1 MRNQKVIYRL
11 AIDSMMAALYFV
23 LAYFSFSFGNVK
35 ITLASLVIVLVSFLY
50 SCKDSLMVA
59 IIGELINQ
67 CAKYG
72 FTPTTALWILP
83 VLLRALL
90 LSFFAYRSRR
100 RGQYLENRTLLYYFC
115 CLFVSLIIT
124 VVNTG
129 ILFLDGLLMNYPVSF
144 TLIETL
150 FRFLSSIVTSLVVS
164 SISLPILR
172 SLNRLDINR
181 IKVKSDRK

>member
-1 MRNQKVIYRL
+1 MNSQKVIYRL

-23 LAYFSFSFGNVK
+23 LAYFSFSFGNVR
-35 ITLASLVIVLVSFLY
+35 ITIASLVIVMVSFLY
-50 SCKDSLMVA
+50 STKDSLMVA
-59 IIGELINQ
+59 LIGELINQ

-90 LSFFAYRSRR
+90 LSLFATLSRR
-100 RGQYLENRTLLYYFC
+100 RGQYLENRTFLYYFS
-115 CLFVSLIIT
+115 CLFVSLIVT

-129 ILFLDGLLMNYPVSF
+129 ILFFDGFLMNYPVSF

-150 FRFLSSIVTSLVVS
+150 FRFLSSIVTSFVVS

-181 IKVKSDRK
+181 IKIKSDRK